1 MKKTDANAPSIDEM
15 LRDSLLQ
22 PMPKTPTRLGVEGLA
37 SALLSS
43 GIEAADEDAP
53 PPPRPYLGY
62 VSSSVLLE
70 ERRMRLAVDAAE
82 VTVKD
87 MLNELRVALMDRMIW
102 ELATFHKSASG
113 QP

>member
-43 GIEAADEDAP
+43 SIEAAEEDAPPLPDEDAP

-82 VTVKD
+82 VTVKG
-87 MLNELRVALMDRMIW
+87 A
-102 ELATFHKSASG
+102 
-113 QP
+113 